1 MWIAT
6 LGKTKQKKTKKDVL
20 FCEQW
25 NMLEKVSTAWNV
37 KEKVTSQKWLLTK
50 DHFLV
55 NLMGTKSSCRELSRT
70 RTCSNSMGN
79 SSIIMEID
87 SYGNGK
93 LLNSFN
99 GIV

>member
-1 MWIAT
+1 MEYIRESKHSMKCQ
-6 LGKTKQKKTKKDVL
+6 GKK
-20 FCEQW
+20 
-25 NMLEKVSTAWNV
+25 
-37 KEKVTSQKWLLTK
+37 TSQKWLLTK

-55 NLMGTKSSCRELSRT
+55 NLMGTKLSCWELIWTS
-70 RTCSNSMGN
+70 TCSNSLGN
-79 SSIIMEID
+79 SSIIMETD